1 MIAGWRNAFY
11 GGVENEK
18 ESVLKDPIT
27 FTFVL
32 LFLLQTKHLF
42 ADFFLQT
49 PRMLRDRGKYLH
61 LGRLQHAGLHAAGSM
76 IVMMLIGV
84 PIGLG
89 LTVAA
94 VEMFVHFHIDWGKG
108 RWSDYTGYGPNE
120 AGFWRS
126 FGFDQALHQWTY
138 LVMVW
143 FLLP

>member
-27 FTFVL
+27 FAFVL

-108 RWSDYTGYGPNE
+108 R
-120 AGFWRS
+120 
-126 FGFDQALHQWTY
+126 
-138 LVMVW
+138 
-143 FLLP
+143 